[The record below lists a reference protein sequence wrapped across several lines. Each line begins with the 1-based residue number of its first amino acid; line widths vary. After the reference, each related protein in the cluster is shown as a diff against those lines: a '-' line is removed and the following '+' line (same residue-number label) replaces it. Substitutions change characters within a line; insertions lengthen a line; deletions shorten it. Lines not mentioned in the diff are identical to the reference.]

1 VECRRGDPS
10 ASHEANQPE
19 RQGTE
24 SKIMSD
30 TNKKE
35 IAGDGCGGAD
45 RMASGGKN
53 ASTQPCETGKDVC
66 PTKDKRVMTG
76 RQECLPHQ
84 DKNDCPTADKD
95 VCSNGQEN
103 MSATGEKDA
112 KGLGR
117 FGMRVGLDHPN
128 REMYVS
134 TTRAVAGVSVASF
147 CGLLIGVVALSRN
160 AHQPGPQGAQA
171 ADTAKYPSIVAPSER
186 DPAVVRPS
194 VSAKATPKPAQVVVT
209 TPSKP
214 APLVTSTP
222 AKTPVVAAPTTA
234 PTVSAPVTTTA
245 SPEDGRIIGQ
255 TYFVFGSFPKLSEAK
270 AVAERLKQN
279 GVTCTVE
286 RSLPGW
292 TRKGWYSVVSVKGF
306 DSSKDVT
313 YQQEMKSLQAKELD
327 PRGYKWRTVKG
338 A

>member
-1 VECRRGDPS
+1 M
-10 ASHEANQPE
+10 
-19 RQGTE
+19 E

-30 TNKKE
+30 KNKKE
-35 IAGDGCGGAD
+35 IPSDSSGGPV
-45 RMASGGKN
+45 RIPSGGKN
-53 ASTQPCETGKDVC
+53 ASTQPCD
-66 PTKDKRVMTG
+66 G
-76 RQECLPHQ
+76 RQECLPHRGENVCPAEVCPTEE
-84 DKNDCPTADKD
+84 KACPTA
-95 VCSNGQEN
+95 N
-103 MSATGEKDA
+103 EKETQ
-112 KGLGR
+112 GLGR

-128 REMYVS
+128 RELYVS

-160 AHQPGPQGAQA
+160 ANQPGPQGAQA
-171 ADTAKYPSIVAPSER
+171 SDAAKYPSIVAPSER
-186 DPAVVRPS
+186 SPAAVKPT
-194 VSAKATPKPAQVVVT
+194 VSAKPAAPKPAQVVVS

-234 PTVSAPVTTTA
+234 PTIPAPAPSTTA
-245 SPEDGRIIGQ
+245 ATPGDERIIGL
-255 TYFVFGSFPKLSEAK
+255 TYFVFGSFPKSSEAK
-270 AVAERLKQN
+270 AVAQRLKEN

-306 DSSKDVT
+306 ESSKDAT
-313 YQQEMKSLQAKELD
+313 YQKEMKSLQAKELD

>member
-1 VECRRGDPS
+1 
-10 ASHEANQPE
+10 
-19 RQGTE
+19 
-24 SKIMSD
+24 MSD
-30 TNKKE
+30 TSKKE
-35 IAGDGCGGAD
+35 TPSAPENGTP
-45 RMASGGKN
+45 K
-53 ASTQPCETGKDVC
+53 TQPSTSPAAAG
-66 PTKDKRVMTG
+66 
-76 RQECLPHQ
+76 
-84 DKNDCPTADKD
+84 
-95 VCSNGQEN
+95 S
-103 MSATGEKDA
+103 EKESQ
-112 KGLGR
+112 GLGR

-186 DPAVVRPS
+186 DLAVVRPT
-194 VSAKATPKPAQVVVT
+194 VSAKVAAPKPAQVVVT

-222 AKTPVVAAPTTA
+222 VKTPVVAAPTTA
-234 PTVSAPVTTTA
+234 PTVPAPEPVTTTA
-245 SPEDGRIIGQ
+245 TPEDGRIIGQ

-270 AVAERLKQN
+270 AVVERLKQN

-306 DSSKDVT
+306 DSSKDAT
-313 YQQEMKSLQAKELD
+313 YQQEMKSLQSKELD

>member
-1 VECRRGDPS
+1 
-10 ASHEANQPE
+10 
-19 RQGTE
+19 
-24 SKIMSD
+24 MSEKS
-30 TNKKE
+30 KKE
-35 IAGDGCGGAD
+35 IADDGSGECNGG
-45 RMASGGKN
+45 
-53 ASTQPCETGKDVC
+53 
-66 PTKDKRVMTG
+66 
-76 RQECLPHQ
+76 QECLPHQ
-84 DKNDCPTADKD
+84 GKN
-95 VCSNGQEN
+95 VCH
-103 MSATGEKDA
+103 TGEKDA

-147 CGLLIGVVALSRN
+147 CALLIGVVALSRN

-186 DPAVVRPS
+186 DPAVVRPP
-194 VSAKATPKPAQVVVT
+194 VSAKAATPKPAQVVVT
-209 TPSKP
+209 TSSKP

-234 PTVSAPVTTTA
+234 PTVPAPAPVTTTA
-245 SPEDGRIIGQ
+245 APEDGRIIGQ
-255 TYFVFGSFPKLSEAK
+255 TYFVFGSFPKASEAK

-306 DSSKDVT
+306 DSSKDAT

>member
-1 VECRRGDPS
+1 VKCRRGDPS
-10 ASHEANQPE
+10 ASHQANQPE

-30 TNKKE
+30 TSKKE
-35 IAGDGCGGAD
+35 IAGDK
-45 RMASGGKN
+45 SG
-53 ASTQPCETGKDVC
+53 QCETDKDVC
-66 PTKDKRVMTG
+66 PTGK
-76 RQECLPHQ
+76 
-84 DKNDCPTADKD
+84 
-95 VCSNGQEN
+95 
-103 MSATGEKDA
+103 EKDA

-128 REMYVS
+128 RELYVS

-171 ADTAKYPSIVAPSER
+171 ADTAKYPSIVAPSDR
-186 DPAVVRPS
+186 DPAVVRPTA
-194 VSAKATPKPAQVVVT
+194 AKAPTPKPAQVVVS

-222 AKTPVVAAPTTA
+222 VKTPVVAAPTTA
-234 PTVSAPVTTTA
+234 PTVAAPSTTLALT
-245 SPEDGRIIGQ
+245 PEDGRIIGQ

-270 AVAERLKQN
+270 VVMERLKQN

-306 DSSKDVT
+306 DSSKDAT

>member
-1 VECRRGDPS
+1 M
-10 ASHEANQPE
+10 
-19 RQGTE
+19 E

-30 TNKKE
+30 
-35 IAGDGCGGAD
+35 
-45 RMASGGKN
+45 ASK
-53 ASTQPCETGKDVC
+53 SCETDKKVC
-66 PTKDKRVMTG
+66 PTEENV
-76 RQECLPHQ
+76 
-84 DKNDCPTADKD
+84 CPTG
-95 VCSNGQEN
+95 S
-103 MSATGEKDA
+103 EKEL

-171 ADTAKYPSIVAPSER
+171 ADAAKYPSIVAPSER
-186 DPAVVRPS
+186 DPAVVRPT
-194 VSAKATPKPAQVVVT
+194 VSAKAAMPKPAQVVVS

-222 AKTPVVAAPTTA
+222 AKTAVVAAPTTA
-234 PTVSAPVTTTA
+234 PTVPTTTTA
-245 SPEDGRIIGQ
+245 APEDGRIIGQ

-270 AVAERLKQN
+270 AVMERLKQN

-306 DSSKDVT
+306 DSSKDAS